1 MKDIKALTGIR
12 GFAAVWVCVH
22 HYAYSTLGTEDRGL
36 PLNFLTQGHWG
47 VIIFFVL
54 SGFILGYVYS
64 SWFRIPFSSSDYIK
78 FIKLRIARVYPLH
91 FATLIVWLFGC
102 LLGFI
107 GLNSNDSL
115 YTFVLNLL
123 LVHAWGFT
131 PSISWNQPSWSI
143 STELFSYLLFPFFF
157 NWINHRSR
165 IVCVIISLLL
175 LLSILHPPQ
184 VWIAKHIFAYF
195 KNKLVI
201 NQFDY
206 GLSVITWFYSFAFGV
221 VVFFQSTGSGKKLN
235 PDLAVIVGLFITI
248 VMLANAGALNGGE
261 TAMGI
266 SFNTGLV
273 IYGIYNESKVGA
285 LIFGNPISVMLGDIS
300 YSLYLTHIMYPLII
314 NRICAFLIPKFSV
327 YDLSL
332 SSQLLVALLLSYLT
346 YRYFERP
353 ARLYL
358 RSKMY

>member
-12 GFAAVWVCVH
+12 GFASVWVCVH
-22 HYAYSTLGTEDRGL
+22 HYAYSTLGAEDRGL

-54 SGFILGYVYS
+54 SGFILSYVYA
-64 SWFRIPFSSSDYIK
+64 SWFTIPFTSSDYLK

-91 FATLIVWLFGC
+91 LATLIMWLIAC

-143 STELFSYLLFPFFF
+143 SAELFSYLIFPLFYK
-157 NWINHRSR
+157 WLNHRTL
-165 IVCVIISLLL
+165 IVCGIISSLL

-184 VWIAKHIFAYF
+184 VWIAKKIFAYF
-195 KNKLVI
+195 NYKLVI

-206 GLSVITWFYSFAFGV
+206 GLSVITWFYSFAFGIV
-221 VVFFQSTGSGKKLN
+221 VYFQSTGRGSKLN
-235 PDLAVIVGLFITI
+235 PDVAVVAGLFITI

-266 SFNTGLV
+266 SFTSGLV
-273 IYGIYNESKVGA
+273 IYGIYKESRVGA
-285 LIFGNPISVMLGDIS
+285 WIFGNPISVMLGDIS

-314 NRICAFLIPKFSV
+314 NRLCSFLIPKFSV
-327 YDLSL
+327 YDLSI

-358 RSKMY
+358 RGKMY

>member
-12 GFAAVWVCVH
+12 GFASVWVCVH
-22 HYAYSTLGTEDRGL
+22 HYAYSTLGAEDRGL

-54 SGFILGYVYS
+54 SGFILSYVYA
-64 SWFRIPFSSSDYIK
+64 SWFTIPFTSSDYLK

-91 FATLIVWLFGC
+91 LATLIMWLIAC

-143 STELFSYLLFPFFF
+143 SAELFSYLIFPLFYK
-157 NWINHRSR
+157 WLNHRTL
-165 IVCVIISLLL
+165 IVCGIISSLL

-184 VWIAKHIFAYF
+184 VWIAKQIFAYF
-195 KNKLVI
+195 NYKLVI

-206 GLSVITWFYSFAFGV
+206 GLSVITWFYSFAFGIV
-221 VVFFQSTGSGKKLN
+221 VYFQSTGRGSNLN
-235 PDLAVIVGLFITI
+235 PDLAVVAGLFITI

-266 SFNTGLV
+266 SFTSGLV
-273 IYGIYNESKVGA
+273 IYGIYKESRVGA
-285 LIFGNPISVMLGDIS
+285 WIFGNPISVMLGDIS

-314 NRICAFLIPKFSV
+314 NRLCSFLIPKFSV
-327 YDLSL
+327 YDLSI

-358 RSKMY
+358 RGKMY